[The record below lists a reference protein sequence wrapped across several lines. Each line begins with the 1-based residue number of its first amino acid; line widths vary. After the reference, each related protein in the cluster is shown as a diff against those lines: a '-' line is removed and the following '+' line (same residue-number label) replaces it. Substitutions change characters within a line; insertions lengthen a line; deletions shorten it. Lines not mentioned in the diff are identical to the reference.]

1 MGEPRRVLVTGASS
15 GIGAA
20 TVRAFH
26 EAGWEVWA
34 CARRQERLDQL
45 VEAFPDRLH
54 VFQLDVRDRT
64 AVESSLSQLPLPAV
78 LVNNAGLSRGLEPLW
93 EGKASDWDEMLDTN
107 VKGLLHVTRVLL
119 GRMVA
124 EGAGHVI
131 NIGSIAGQEAYP
143 KGAVYCGSK
152 AAVQAINEAMRKD
165 ACGTGVKVS
174 CVNPGLV
181 DTEFSTVRF
190 HGDQQRA
197 QQTYQGMTPLTGDDI
212 AATILWVAQQP
223 SHVNLAET
231 LVLPADQASAG
242 LVHRETP

>member
-1 MGEPRRVLVTGASS
+1 
-15 GIGAA
+15 
-20 TVRAFH
+20 
-26 EAGWEVWA
+26 
-34 CARRQERLDQL
+34 
-45 VEAFPDRLH
+45 
-54 VFQLDVRDRT
+54 
-64 AVESSLSQLPLPAV
+64 
-78 LVNNAGLSRGLEPLW
+78 
-93 EGKASDWDEMLDTN
+93 
-107 VKGLLHVTRVLL
+107 
-119 GRMVA
+119 
-124 EGAGHVI
+124 
-131 NIGSIAGQEAYP
+131 
-143 KGAVYCGSK
+143 
-152 AAVQAINEAMRKD
+152 MRKD

>member
-1 MGEPRRVLVTGASS
+1 MVEPRRVLVTGASS

-54 VFQLDVRDRT
+54 VFQLDVRDRS

-93 EGKASDWDEMLDTN
+93 EGKPSDWDEMLDTN

-119 GRMVA
+119 GRMVV
-124 EGAGHVI
+124 EGAGHII

-143 KGAVYCGSK
+143 NGAVYC
-152 AAVQAINEAMRKD
+152 
-165 ACGTGVKVS
+165 
-174 CVNPGLV
+174 
-181 DTEFSTVRF
+181 
-190 HGDQQRA
+190 
-197 QQTYQGMTPLTGDDI
+197 
-212 AATILWVAQQP
+212 
-223 SHVNLAET
+223 
-231 LVLPADQASAG
+231 
-242 LVHRETP
+242 